1 MTAIMPLSPEY
12 RDWLVDLKQRIRSNQ
27 LKAALSVNSQLIM
40 LYWDLGRQITE
51 KQETA
56 QWGTGFIDQL
66 SKDLR
71 AEFPEMAGFSRTNLF
86 TMKKFYQF
94 YSPLLRHIEIVP
106 QAAGQLEDSVPKLV
120 HQAVGQLEN
129 DDQQIVPQLVG
140 QFQNIIGQEVAIW
153 KQLVSKLVSILWCH
167 NVCIIEN

>member
-1 MTAIMPLSPEY
+1 MPLSPEY

-56 QWGTGFIDQL
+56 QWGAGFIDQL

-71 AEFPEMAGFSRTNLF
+71 AEFPEMSGFSRTNLF
-86 TMKKFYQF
+86 SMKKFYQF
-94 YSPLLRHIEIVP
+94 YLPVLRCTEIVP
-106 QAAGQLEDSVPKLV
+106 
-120 HQAVGQLEN
+120 QAVGQLEN
-129 DDQQIVPQLVG
+129 SGHKLVHQAGGQLENGDQQIVPQLVG

-153 KQLVSKLVSILWCH
+153 KQLVSKLVSILWGH